1 VFPLLILA
9 AAATAATSAP
19 PSAPPAPPKD
29 RGAACAAL
37 ARSDPARAIA
47 EANAWRLVGGGIT
60 ARQCLGLAYVQD
72 ERWLSAATAFEQAA
86 REAQFG
92 NDSRSGALWSQA
104 GNAALAAGD
113 AGRARGYLD
122 SALATGKLSDVMR
135 GEVELDRARAD
146 VALNDSAAART
157 DLNAAIQHV
166 PDDPMVW
173 LLSATLAR
181 RQGEV
186 DRATAD
192 IAEAAKRAP
201 DDPDVALEEGNV
213 QAVAGNLAGARLA
226 WQRAIKT
233 GGSLPSGKS
242 AATALQANAGID
254 ADAPAEATPPQQGA
268 AAAP

>member
-9 AAATAATSAP
+9 AATATAKPP
-19 PSAPPAPPKD
+19 PSTLPRD
-29 RGAACAAL
+29 RGSACAAL

-47 EANAWRLVGGGIT
+47 EANAWRLVGGGIP

-72 ERWLSAATAFEQAA
+72 ERWRSAATVFEQAA
-86 REAQFG
+86 REAQSS
-92 NDSRSGALWSQA
+92 NDARVGALWSQA
-104 GNAALAAGD
+104 GNALLAAGD
-113 AGRARGYLD
+113 AARARRDLD
-122 SALATGKLSDVMR
+122 SALATGALSDAMR

-146 VALNDSAAART
+146 VALNDPAAART
-157 DLNAAIQHV
+157 DLNRAIQHV

-181 RQGEV
+181 KQGEV

-192 IAEAAKRAP
+192 IAEAIKRAP

-213 QAVAGNLAGARLA
+213 HAVAGDLAAARLA
-226 WQRAIKT
+226 WQRAVRT
-233 GGSLPSGKS
+233 GNGLPSGKS
-242 AATALQANAGID
+242 AAAALQANADINL
-254 ADAPAEATPPQQGA
+254 DAPAPQNTPARQGA

>member
-9 AAATAATSAP
+9 AAATAATPAP
-19 PSAPPAPPKD
+19 AGPPKD
-29 RGAACAAL
+29 RGGACAAL
-37 ARSDPARAIA
+37 ARSDSARAIA
-47 EANAWRLVGGGIT
+47 EANAWRLVGGGIA

-113 AGRARGYLD
+113 PGRARGYLD
-122 SALATGKLSDVMR
+122 SALATGKLTDVMR

-146 VALNDSAAART
+146 VALNDPAAART
-157 DLNAAIQHV
+157 DLNRAIQHV
-166 PDDPMVW
+166 PGDPMAW

-192 IAEAAKRAP
+192 IAEAVKRAP
-201 DDPDVALEEGNV
+201 DDPDVAVEEGNV
-213 QAVAGNLAGARLA
+213 QAVAGNLAAARLA
-226 WQRAIKT
+226 WQRAVRT
-233 GGSLPSGKS
+233 GANLPSGKS
-242 AATALQANAGID
+242 AATALQANADID
-254 ADAPAEATPPQQGA
+254 ADAPASDSPPQQGA